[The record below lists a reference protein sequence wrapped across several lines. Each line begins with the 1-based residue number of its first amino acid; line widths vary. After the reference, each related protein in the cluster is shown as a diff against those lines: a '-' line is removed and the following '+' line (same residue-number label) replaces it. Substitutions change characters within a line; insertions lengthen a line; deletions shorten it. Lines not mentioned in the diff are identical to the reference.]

1 MFWYR
6 VIHRGGDI
14 KDDSAEFIEFFS
26 YTRTSLQ
33 VKQAFSFTKP
43 LNKTFKDYIEDRT
56 SNLTFRASYL
66 RVLGL
71 HCSLIFCG

>member
-14 KDDSAEFIEFFS
+14 KDDCTEFIEFFS
-26 YTRTSLQ
+26 YTRASLQ

-43 LNKTFKDYIEDRT
+43 INKTLKDFIEDKT

-66 RVLGL
+66 RILGL
-71 HCSLIFCG
+71 YCSLIFCG